1 MPTAGTDVVVDNEAT
16 PRATVVE
23 VRTDDGPG
31 VLYRLALVLADNGFD
46 IASAKVETLGHEVVD
61 TFYVRTAAD
70 GSKLTDP
77 AAIERLRTALV
88 AGANP
93 V

>member
-1 MPTAGTDVVVDNEAT
+1 
-16 PRATVVE
+16 VVE

-31 VLYRLALVLADNGFD
+31 VLYRLAVLLSDNGLD

-70 GSKLTDP
+70 RAKLTDR
-77 AAIERLRTALV
+77 AAIDRLRAAIV
-88 AGANP
+88 AGVNP
-93 V
+93 A